1 MIDPKR
7 WMEIQRRTSENYLKE
22 KEEREKAAI
31 AKKLIERQRR
41 RELEKVVEQELI
53 DQGILFGEQNKR
65 PPIPREVVDA
75 VYKRD
80 AGRCVYC
87 GSTDNLQLDH
97 IIPFS
102 KGGATTIEN
111 LQLLCRKCNLEKSN
125 KIG

>member
-1 MIDPKR
+1 MIDLKR

-31 AKKLIERQRR
+31 AKKLVERQRR

-111 LQLLCRKCNLEKSN
+111 LQLLCRKCNLEKLN

>member
-1 MIDPKR
+1 
-7 WMEIQRRTSENYLKE
+7 MEIQRRTSENYLKE